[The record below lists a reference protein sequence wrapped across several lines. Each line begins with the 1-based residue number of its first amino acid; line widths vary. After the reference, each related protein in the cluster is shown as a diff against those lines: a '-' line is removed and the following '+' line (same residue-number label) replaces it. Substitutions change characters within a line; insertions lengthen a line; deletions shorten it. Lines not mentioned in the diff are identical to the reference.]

1 VTIDVETHI
10 NAIRREVG
18 DRVLEAGTARVLKVS
33 RDYRD
38 PVEDVWDALTD
49 PERIP
54 RWFLPIEGD
63 LRVGGRYQL
72 KGNAGGAIEACDPP
86 RSFSTTWEYNDAV
99 TWLTVTLEAKDT
111 GGTRFVLEHFALA
124 DDERAQEFWD
134 QYGPG
139 AVGVGWDGAVLGLTL
154 YLETGEPNPDAEAWA
169 MSEDGKRFSA
179 LSSEAWGEAA
189 VAWGTDAE
197 WAKGA
202 VARTTAFYTGV
213 PA

>member
-1 VTIDVETHI
+1 M
-10 NAIRREVG
+10 
-18 DRVLEAGTARVLKVS
+18 
-33 RDYRD
+33 
-38 PVEDVWDALTD
+38 
-49 PERIP
+49 
-54 RWFLPIEGD
+54 
-63 LRVGGRYQL
+63 
-72 KGNAGGAIEACDPP
+72 
-86 RSFSTTWEYNDAV
+86 
-99 TWLTVTLEAKDT
+99 
-111 GGTRFVLEHFALA
+111 LEHFALA

-169 MSEDGKRFSA
+169 MSEEGKRFSA

-189 VAWGTDAE
+189 VSWGADPE
-197 WAKGA
+197 WARGA

>member
-1 VTIDVETHI
+1 VIDVESHI
-10 NAIRREVG
+10 NAIDREVG
-18 DRVLEAGTARVLKVS
+18 DRVLEAGTARVLTVS

-38 PVEDVWDALTD
+38 PIEDVWDALTNPD
-49 PERIP
+49 RIP

-86 RSFSTTWEYNDAV
+86 RSFSTTWEFNDAIS
-99 TWLTVTLEAKDT
+99 WLTVTLDPTDA

-124 DDERAQEFWD
+124 DDDRAREFWD

-139 AVGVGWDGAVLGLTL
+139 AVGVGWDGAVLGLAL
-154 YLETGEPNPDAEAWA
+154 YLETGEANPDAEAWSL
-169 MSEDGKRFSA
+169 SEEGKRFSA
-179 LSSEAWGEAA
+179 LSSEAWGAAA
-189 VAWGTDAE
+189 VAYGADPE
-197 WAKGA
+197 WAQGA

>member
-1 VTIDVETHI
+1 VQ
-10 NAIRREVG
+10 
-18 DRVLEAGTARVLKVS
+18 
-33 RDYRD
+33 
-38 PVEDVWDALTD
+38 DVWDALTD

-99 TWLTVTLEAKDT
+99 SWLTVTLEAKDT

-154 YLETGEPNPDAEAWA
+154 YLQTREPNTDAEAWS
-169 MSEDGKRFSA
+169 MSEEGKRFSA

-189 VAWGTDAE
+189 VSWGADPE
-197 WAKGA
+197 WARGA

>member
-1 VTIDVETHI
+1 MNVEQEI

-18 DRVLEAGTARVLKVS
+18 DRVLEAGTARVVKLT

-38 PVEDVWDALTD
+38 PVEDVWDALTNA
-49 PERIP
+49 ERIP

-63 LRVGGRYQL
+63 LRLGGRYQL
-72 KGNAGGAIEACDPP
+72 QGNAGGKIEACDPP
-86 RSFSTTWEYNDAV
+86 RSFSTTWEFNEAV
-99 TWLTVTLEAKDT
+99 SWLTVTLEATDA
-111 GGTRFVLEHFALA
+111 GGTRFILEHFALA
-124 DDERAQEFWD
+124 EDERAREFWD
-134 QYGPG
+134 QFGPG
-139 AVGVGWDGAVLGLTL
+139 AVGVGWDGAVLGLSL
-154 YLETGEPNPDAEAWA
+154 HLATGEDNRADPEAWA
-169 MSEDGKRFSA
+169 MSEEGKRFSA

-189 VAWGTDAE
+189 VAWGADPE